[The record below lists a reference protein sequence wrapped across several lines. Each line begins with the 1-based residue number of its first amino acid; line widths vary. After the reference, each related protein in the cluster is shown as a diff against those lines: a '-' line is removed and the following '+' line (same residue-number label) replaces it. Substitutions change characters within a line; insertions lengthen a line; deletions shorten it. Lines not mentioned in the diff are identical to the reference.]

1 MKTDKERKGP
11 ALRLAAA
18 ILALALSLA
27 CLPTAAFASA
37 KTEKIEGELDGLKDE
52 NAEIQAQIDAVRQQ
66 YTAASDQIQDLV
78 NQKNAVDQE
87 IALLHSQILN
97 MNQQVIAHGQ
107 LIADS
112 QDDLDDASDRLDALN
127 EKHKARIR
135 AMEEGGT
142 ISYWEVLFQAS
153 SFTDF
158 LDRMSMIQEIAAS
171 DQRRLEEIRQVA
183 EGISA
188 TQSRMQQELQEL
200 ADTQRQLTESESLL
214 EEKRTESDELLRSL
228 AAQKEQFEL
237 LLDESEA
244 KQDALMK
251 EIAQKEKE
259 LAGAKYEEK
268 LAKLALQ
275 GQNPPSSATWITPV
289 SGYTISSAFGMRIHP
304 VYKYQ
309 LMHNGIDMACPQGTP
324 IYATRAGTVTTASY
338 QAGGAGYYVSI
349 NHGDGFSS
357 IYMHMTNYVVSSGQS
372 VSAGQL
378 IGYVGSTGVS
388 TGPHLHFGVSY
399 AGTYVNP
406 MAYIG

>member
-1 MKTDKERKGP
+1 MKTENKYSAPCRTVFG
-11 ALRLAAA
+11 
-18 ILALALSLA
+18 IFLALALVLS
-27 CLPTAAFASA
+27 CLPTQASA
-37 KTEKIEGELDGLKDE
+37 SQKTDKIKGELGDLKSE
-52 NAEIQAQIDAVRQQ
+52 NADIQAEIDAVRQQ
-66 YTAASDQIQDLV
+66 YTAASNQIQDLV

-97 MNQQVIAHGQ
+97 INEQVIVYGQ
-107 LIADS
+107 LIADA
-112 QDDLDDASDRLDALN
+112 QDDLDDQSQRLDELN

-135 AMEEGGT
+135 AMEEGGSV
-142 ISYWEVLFQAS
+142 SYWEVLFQAN

-158 LDRMSMIQEIAAS
+158 LDRMTMIDEIAAS
-171 DQRRLEEIRQVA
+171 DQRRLEEIQQVA
-183 EGISA
+183 DKLSS
-188 TQSRMQQELQEL
+188 TQAQMQQELQEL
-200 ADTQRQLTESESLL
+200 ADAQTQLAESESLL
-214 EEKRTESDELLRSL
+214 AEKRTESDELLRSL
-228 AAQKEQFEL
+228 AVQKEEFEL

-244 KQDALMK
+244 KQDALMQ
-251 EIAQKEKE
+251 EIAKKEKE
-259 LAGAKYEEK
+259 LASAQYEEK

-289 SGYTISSAFGMRIHP
+289 SGYTISSAFGMRVHP

-309 LMHNGIDMACPQGTP
+309 LMHNGVDMACAQGTP
-324 IYATRAGTVTTASY
+324 IYATRAGKVTTASY

-406 MAYIG
+406 LAYIG

>member
-1 MKTDKERKGP
+1 MNRFTLRK
-11 ALRLAAA
+11 R
-18 ILALALSLA
+18 ILGAF
-27 CLPTAAFASA
+27 TAAVIVAACVPGAASA
-37 KTEKIEGELDGLKDE
+37 SEKTSKIKDELGALKDE
-52 NAEIQAQIDAVRQQ
+52 NAAIQSEMDAIRQQ
-66 YTAASDQIQDLV
+66 YTAAANQIQELV

-87 IALLHSQILN
+87 IALLHEQILN
-97 MNQQVIAHGQ
+97 TNQQVIAYGQ
-107 LIADS
+107 LIADAQDQLEDS
-112 QDDLDDASDRLDALN
+112 QLRLDELN
-127 EKHKARIR
+127 EKHKLRIR
-135 AMEEGGT
+135 AMEEAGT
-142 ISYWEVLFQAS
+142 VTYWQVLFQAN

-158 LDRMSMIQEIAAS
+158 LDRMTLIEEIADA
-171 DQRRLEEIRQVA
+171 DQRRLDEIQSVA
-183 EGISA
+183 NEVST
-188 TQSRMQQELQEL
+188 TQTQMQQELQEL
-200 ADTQRQLTESESLL
+200 AEVQSQLSESQQLL

-228 AAQKEQFEL
+228 AAQKEEFQL
-237 LLDESEA
+237 LLDDSEA

-251 EIAQKEKE
+251 EIAQKQKE
-259 LAGAKYEEK
+259 LSNAEYEEK

-289 SGYTISSAFGMRIHP
+289 SGYTISSAFGMRVHP

-338 QAGGAGYYVSI
+338 QAGGAGYYVSL
-349 NHGDGFSS
+349 NHGDGFGS
-357 IYMHMTNYVVSSGQS
+357 IYMHMTNYVVSKGQK
-372 VSAGQL
+372 VTAGQL

>member
-158 LDRMSMIQEIAAS
+158 LDRMSIIQEIAAS

-357 IYMHMTNYVVSSGQS
+357 IYMHMTNYVVSAGQS

>member
-1 MKTDKERKGP
+1 MVLAAALVLSCVPIQAGASEKTDKIEDELG
-11 ALRLAAA
+11 
-18 ILALALSLA
+18 SLK
-27 CLPTAAFASA
+27 S
-37 KTEKIEGELDGLKDE
+37 E
-52 NAEIQAQIDAVRQQ
+52 NADIQAEIDAVRQQ
-66 YTAASDQIQDLV
+66 YTAASNQIQDLV
-78 NQKNAVDQE
+78 NRKNAVDQE

-97 MNQQVIAHGQ
+97 INQQVIAYGQ
-107 LIADS
+107 LIADA
-112 QDDLDDASDRLDALN
+112 QDDMDEESQRLDELN

-142 ISYWEVLFQAS
+142 VSYWEVLFQAS

-158 LDRMSMIQEIAAS
+158 LDRMAMIEEIAQS
-171 DQRRLEEIRQVA
+171 DQRRLEEIQQA
-183 EGISA
+183 ADDLSS
-188 TQSRMQQELQEL
+188 TQAKMQQELRSLAEAQQTL
-200 ADTQRQLTESESLL
+200 ADSESLL
-214 EEKRTESDELLRSL
+214 AEKRTESDGLLRSL
-228 AAQKEQFEL
+228 AAQKEEFEL
-237 LLDESEA
+237 LLDDSEA

-259 LAGAKYEEK
+259 LANAQYEEK

-275 GQNPPSSATWITPV
+275 GQNPPSNATWITPV
-289 SGYTISSAFGMRIHP
+289 SGYTITSAFGMRIHP
-304 VYKYQ
+304 VYKYA

-372 VSAGQL
+372 VAAGQL

-406 MAYIG
+406 KAYIG